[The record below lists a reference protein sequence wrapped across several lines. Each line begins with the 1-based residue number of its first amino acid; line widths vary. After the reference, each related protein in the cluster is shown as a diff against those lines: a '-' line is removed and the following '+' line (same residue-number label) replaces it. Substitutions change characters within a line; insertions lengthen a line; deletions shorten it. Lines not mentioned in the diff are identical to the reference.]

1 MRRIRNSG
9 IVGEKKK
16 ERDNCRTVVLGY
28 MTLERRVFD
37 LSDYLFVSTRIT
49 ILNSNNKSKEGCDRC

>member
-1 MRRIRNSG
+1 M
-9 IVGEKKK
+9 KKK

-49 ILNSNNKSKEGCDRC
+49 ILNSNNKTKEGYDRC

>member
-9 IVGEKKK
+9 IVGEKIK
-16 ERDNCRTVVLGY
+16 RDNCRTVVLGY

-37 LSDYLFVSTRIT
+37 LFDCLFVSTRIT
-49 ILNSNNKSKEGCDRC
+49 ILNSNNKAKEGCDRC